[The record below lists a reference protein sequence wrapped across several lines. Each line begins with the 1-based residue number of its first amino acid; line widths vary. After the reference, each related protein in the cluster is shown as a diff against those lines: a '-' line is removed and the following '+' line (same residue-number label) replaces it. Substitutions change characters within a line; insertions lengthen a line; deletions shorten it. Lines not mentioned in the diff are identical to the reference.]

1 MFSFRIHMDE
11 RSQDMRLLTWLRRSQ
26 KRKAPAQQFWLVHIK
41 PISGKPASCNSPEV
55 ISPRST
61 QRLRSNVCLERG
73 RQLRNSRQRK
83 HVSATPYSFGTGSL
97 CWCNGRAGAVRRGGR
112 AEGSG
117 SQLQVTEGRRGLEL
131 SARPASQTRHL
142 GQNQIHS
149 TPQKL

>member
-1 MFSFRIHMDE
+1 MVSFRIHMDE
-11 RSQDMRLLTWLRRSQ
+11 RSPDMRLLTWRRRSQ
-26 KRKAPAQQFWLVHIK
+26 KRKAPAQQFWLVYIK

-73 RQLRNSRQRK
+73 RQLRNGQQRK

-97 CWCNGRAGAVRRGGR
+97 CWCNGRAGAVRRCAR
-112 AEGSG
+112 TEGPG
-117 SQLQVTEGRRGLEL
+117 SELQIIAGRRGLEL
-131 SARPASQTRHL
+131 FTRPASQTRSL

-149 TPQKL
+149 TPQRI